1 MGETQKGKTMLK
13 KIKEIISGLVC
24 LLLGGG
30 GLWFCTTEGLEET
43 LDALPDYNYLEEI
56 RGLEKEKRL
65 GEAEHLADWVLE
77 GGDVASRDEIQAL
90 RDRIHK
96 ERTSFL
102 NRAHHVGKGFVTGN
116 GVSVEELGGA
126 VVSDF
131 LLWGDIRDLAKQ
143 GYYKVTGQET
153 DAVVASLAA
162 VGIATSLASFIPDPA
177 EGAEVSVDAS
187 LSLLKT
193 LKKTGH
199 LSKKF
204 CGVLVD
210 GCKKSLKSTSF
221 TKGMNEVIVG
231 MKTLFDGVGSA
242 RMASIMKHVDDAD
255 SLQAV
260 AKMAKRTA
268 EPTTLFVR
276 MEGEKGI
283 KALRHLADAED
294 GAKLLEKA
302 ARKGPNGI
310 GKILNYTKYGARTA
324 KSFRIGHVQDFM
336 LELVRKVG
344 RLPIAVASGCL
355 GLFGLWKL
363 RVWRLLRLG
372 GKAKR
377 NPAS

>member
-1 MGETQKGKTMLK
+1 M
-13 KIKEIISGLVC
+13 SGLVC

-30 GLWFCTTEGLEET
+30 GLWFCATGEFEET
-43 LDALPDYNYLEEI
+43 LDSLPDYNYLEEI
-56 RGLEKEKRL
+56 LALEKEKRL

-77 GGDVASRDEIQAL
+77 GDNVASRDEIQAL
-90 RDRIHK
+90 RDRINK
-96 ERTSFL
+96 ERTSFWK
-102 NRAHHVGKGFVTGN
+102 RAHRAGKGFLTGN

-162 VGIATSLASFIPDPA
+162 VGIATSLASYLPDPA

-193 LKKTGH
+193 LKKTGN

-210 GCKKSLKSTSF
+210 GCKKSVKSKSF
-221 TKGMNEVIVG
+221 TKGMKEIIVG
-231 MKTLFDGVGSA
+231 MKNLFDGVGSA
-242 RMASIMKHVDDAD
+242 RMAIIMRHVDDAD

-260 AKMAKRTA
+260 AKMSKRTA
-268 EPTTLFVR
+268 EPTTLLVR

-283 KALRHLADAED
+283 KALRHLANAED
-294 GAKLLEKA
+294 GARVLEKA
-302 ARKGPNGI
+302 ARKGPRGLE
-310 GKILNYTKYGARTA
+310 KILNYTKYGARTA
-324 KSFRIGHVQDFM
+324 KAFKLGHVQDFT
-336 LELVRKVG
+336 LELARKVG
-344 RLPIAVASGCL
+344 RLPIALASGCL
-355 GLFGLWKL
+355 ALCGLWKL
-363 RVWRLLRLG
+363 RILKLARLRVTS
-372 GKAKR
+372 KKIEE
-377 NPAS
+377 